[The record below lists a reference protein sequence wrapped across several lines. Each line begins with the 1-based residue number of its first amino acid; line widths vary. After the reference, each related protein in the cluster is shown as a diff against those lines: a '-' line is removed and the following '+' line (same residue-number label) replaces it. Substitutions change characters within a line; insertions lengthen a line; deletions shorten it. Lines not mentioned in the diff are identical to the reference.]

1 MADLKEQNFHE
12 VNTNLW
18 MVFMFKSGQISV
30 DDIECSDRLSPSRT
44 DENVENMQQ
53 VIQEGT

>member
-1 MADLKEQNFHE
+1 
-12 VNTNLW
+12 